1 MSAPADTALLELSA
15 RELSAA
21 IRQRSVSAREVIH
34 AHYAR
39 IDAVNPAINAVVTQ
53 VREAAFEAA
62 TQTDELTAST
72 PAGEL
77 PPLHGVPMT
86 HKDTH

>member
-1 MSAPADTALLELSA
+1 MTSTGLIDLSA
-15 RELSAA
+15 RDLAA
-21 IRQRSVSAREVIH
+21 AVRAREVSAREVLE
-34 AHYAR
+34 AHFAR

-53 VREAAFEAA
+53 VREQAYAAAA
-62 TQTDELTAST
+62 RADERTAT
-72 PAGEL
+72 VPAGEL